1 MSYLTFSSSTA
12 VATHGSSDLA
22 VDCPSTISDPLC
34 LAQPHR
40 QHRRLFPD
48 NFIYSGKQA
57 ASPYSTL
64 SFFCACDRRGGLLHG
79 FPQTMVCQV
88 VPSALHIRYCQYW
101 CVPSSSDAFS
111 GLWQARST
119 HRHGGLD
126 VVLGIHLPPRRLPRR
141 VTPIFIYSA
150 FTYTPPPLA
159 PTMGRSLPYSRYLQ
173 FLRLFGTV
181 PHDSCGSFLSVVM
194 YLFPINLVGA
204 RHITWNA
211 CCLISAFKRE
221 VVFP

>member
-1 MSYLTFSSSTA
+1 VEAFSTVS
-12 VATHGSSDLA
+12 
-22 VDCPSTISDPLC
+22 
-34 LAQPHR
+34 HR
-40 QHRRLFPD
+40 QWCVKLCPLPCTSGIVNIGACLRPLTHSRV
-48 NFIYSGKQA
+48 SGKPDPHTA
-57 ASPYSTL
+57 MVVLTSSLA
-64 SFFCACDRRGGLLHG
+64 FIFLLDD
-79 FPQTMVCQV
+79 
-88 VPSALHIRYCQYW
+88 Y
-101 CVPSSSDAFS
+101 
-111 GLWQARST
+111 
-119 HRHGGLD
+119 LD
-126 VVLGIHLPPRRLPRR
+126 VLP
-141 VTPIFIYSA
+141 PIFIYSA

>member
-22 VDCPSTISDPLC
+22 VDCPSTISDSLC

-111 GLWQARST
+111 GLWQARCT

-141 VTPIFIYSA
+141 VTPPSLSTALSLIRHHLWRPPWGARYPTVDIFNFLGY
-150 FTYTPPPLA
+150 LV
-159 PTMGRSLPYSRYLQ
+159 RYLMIHVVR
-173 FLRLFGTV
+173 FYLW
-181 PHDSCGSFLSVVM
+181 SCTCSL
-194 YLFPINLVGA
+194 
-204 RHITWNA
+204 
-211 CCLISAFKRE
+211 LI
-221 VVFP
+221 